1 MEGNENVGVGGRGI
15 DRGNSPDPDLV
26 RQRA

>member
-15 DRGNSPDPDLV
+15 GRGNCPDPDLV
-26 RQRA
+26 HGRA